1 MLSDVD
7 YYIGLDCGTES
18 VGFAV
23 TDTSYNVLKFRG
35 KSMWGSHLFD
45 EASTAAERR
54 MHRAARRRYER
65 KKERIRILQGLF
77 ADEIAAVDPLFFQR
91 LNDSHYFPEDK
102 TVHQP
107 NSLFDD
113 SDFKDKDFFKLYPTI
128 FHLRDALRKGE
139 TKHDPRLLYLAIHH
153 IIKNR
158 GHFLFTVSDD
168 LKAVMD
174 PSPLLDEIKSTSE
187 SVYDGESIELGDYE
201 KIKEALLEKRVSV
214 KTDNLKD
221 LVFFNDSKK
230 KTLFLKLFAGSKVKT
245 DQLFDNE
252 EYKELPEIEF
262 RKPSF
267 EEETLGTLEDALSDD
282 ELHLIVLFK
291 AVYDWGLLAGI
302 MAGYSYISEAKI
314 SQYEKNR
321 EDLAKLRRAVRL
333 HAPKAYEEFFHGDG
347 KDSFS
352 AYVGAI
358 HNDSKKKSVR
368 RCSADDF
375 YSRVKKLIGEN
386 PEDEDSID
394 ILNSIQDSSFMPL
407 LISFRNSVIPYQVHK
422 AEMDEIL
429 RVAAKD
435 YPFLNEKDETGLTVI
450 QKIDSLITYRI
461 PYYVGPLGRNDKSIS
476 GWAIRKK
483 DGKILPWNWQEMIDE
498 DASAEGFIRRMTNK
512 CTYLHNEDVLPKC
525 SLLYSR
531 FLVLNELNN
540 VTVNGTRL
548 SVEQKQSVYDSLFKK
563 RKKITVKQLKQFML
577 SEGWFGKGEEMVIG
591 GIDGDFKSSLSSYL
605 DFKPYIETKKLKISD
620 AEEIIKWLTLF
631 SDGGDIAKRKIT
643 AAYGDV
649 LTPQEIKNIT
659 KLKYAG
665 WGRLSEKFLTGLYT
679 ENKNT
684 GEIKSIITM
693 LWESQKNLME
703 LLSSDYDFTNQLDRA
718 TQIDK
723 LDYSIVDELYVSPS
737 VKRQIWQTLKI
748 VDELEHIMGHA
759 PKKVFVE
766 VTREKRDTGRTK
778 SRKDSILERLR
789 MHNSI
794 LTDEEKKILEE
805 IKGTESSMISRRE
818 KLYLYFTQLGKCM
831 YTGKPIRL
839 EELGNTDVY
848 DVDHIYPFS
857 RSGDDSVLNNKVLV
871 LKEENSKKSNKFPI
885 DEAVRGR
892 MLPFWK
898 HLLKLELI
906 SNEKYKRLTRETPL
920 TVEDDKGF
928 VARQLVET
936 SQSAK
941 ATAEILK
948 RYFGNDTKIV
958 YSKAGNVSSFR
969 QQFEFT
975 KLRPLNSLHHAK
987 DAYLNIV
994 VGNVYD
1000 SKYVMEYYMNRQ
1012 ADNVPNLGEPF
1023 KINVRN
1029 AWTAGSS
1036 GTINTVRKQMAKNDI
1051 LYTKQCIEAGGALF
1065 DLMPVAAGSKKG
1077 CRPLKSSDLK
1087 LLEKM
1092 NSADDANQV
1101 VEEWTSRYG
1110 GYNNAA
1116 TAYFSLVKYKD
1127 PKKGDVFVFVPIA
1140 IIDAKK
1146 INTETDLKEYC
1157 IKQLGLQSPEVIR
1170 QRILKNTM
1178 LSIDGYRFV
1187 ITGKANGGKI
1197 ITMESAIPLLLDD
1210 KYVKMIKRIER
1221 FLERKRIDKNLVV
1234 DSIHD
1239 GITREGNLMI
1249 YDELLRKAKLSIYMK
1264 RPSNQTSSIEKG
1276 RSSFLDLSVEDQC
1289 IVISNL
1295 LLYFGMGGGICDLSL
1310 IGSVKQAGRI
1320 GSNSEFKAG
1329 GKRLVIYDQSVTG
1342 LYEKAV
1348 VIGE

>member
-23 TDTSYNVLKFRG
+23 TDTSYNMLKFRG

-54 MHRAARRRYER
+54 MHRAVRRRYER

-139 TKHDPRLLYLAIHH
+139 AKHDPRLLYLAIHH

-201 KIKEALLEKRVSV
+201 KIKEVLLEKRVSV
-214 KTDNLKD
+214 KTDNLKE
-221 LVFFNDSKK
+221 LVFFNDPKK

-267 EEETLGTLEDALSDD
+267 EEEILGALEDALSDD

-333 HAPKAYEEFFHGDG
+333 HAPKAYEEFFHSDG

-358 HNDSKKKSVR
+358 HNDGKKKSVR
-368 RCSADDF
+368 RCSTDDF
-375 YSRVKKLIGEN
+375 YSRVKKLIGDN
-386 PEDEDSID
+386 PEDEDSIN

-450 QKIDSLITYRI
+450 QKIDCLITYRI

-540 VTVNGTRL
+540 VTINGTRL

-563 RKKITVKQLKQFML
+563 RKKITIKQLKQFML

-605 DFKPYIETKKLKISD
+605 DFKPYIEAKKLKISD
-620 AEEIIKWLTLF
+620 IEEIIKWLTLF
-631 SDGGDIAKRKIT
+631 SDGGDIARRKIT

-649 LTPQEIKNIT
+649 LTSQEIKSIS

-703 LLSSDYDFTNQLDRA
+703 LLSLDYDFTNQLDGA

-723 LDYSIVDELYVSPS
+723 LDYSVVDELYVSPS

-805 IKGTESSMISRRE
+805 VKGTESSMISRRE

-885 DEAVRGR
+885 DEAVRNR

-975 KLRPLNSLHHAK
+975 KLRSLNSLHHAK

-1012 ADNVPNLGEPF
+1012 ADDVPNLGEPF

-1036 GTINTVRKQMAKNDI
+1036 GTITTVRKQMVKNDI

-1077 CRPLKSSDLK
+1077 CRPLKSSDPK

-1092 NSADDANQV
+1092 NSVDDVNQV
-1101 VEEWTSRYG
+1101 VEEWTCRYG
-1110 GYNNAA
+1110 GYNNAS

-1140 IIDAKK
+1140 IIDAKR

-1178 LSIDGYRFV
+1178 LSIDGYRFL
-1187 ITGKANGGKI
+1187 ITGKSGGGQK
-1197 ITMESAIPLLLDD
+1197 ITMESAIPLFLDD

-1249 YDELLRKAKLSIYMK
+1249 YDELLRKAKLPIYMK
-1264 RPSNQTSSIEKG
+1264 RPSSQTSSIEKG

-1295 LLYFGMGGGICDLSL
+1295 LLYFGMGGGLCDLSL
-1310 IGSVKQAGRI
+1310 IGAAKKAGAVV
-1320 GSNSEFKAG
+1320 SNSEFKAG
-1329 GKRLVIYDQSVTG
+1329 GKRLEIYDQSVTG